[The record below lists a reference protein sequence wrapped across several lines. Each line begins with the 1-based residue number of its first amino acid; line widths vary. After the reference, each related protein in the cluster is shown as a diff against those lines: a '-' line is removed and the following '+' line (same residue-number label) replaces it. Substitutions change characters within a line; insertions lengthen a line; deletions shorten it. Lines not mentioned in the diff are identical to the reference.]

1 MDLITIVGTMCR
13 NLNELCEIMYRDQ
26 AKKKTWIMQ
35 LFLSKIY
42 IIFRTQMVY
51 FALFFYTFYFFKRV
65 IQSYV
70 TFNTFRLYLY
80 KYNQF

>member
-13 NLNELCEIMYRDQ
+13 NLNELCEIMYRGEEKDVDYAIVSFENIHNFQ
-26 AKKKTWIMQ
+26 NIDGIFRS
-35 LFLSKIY
+35 LFL
-42 IIFRTQMVY
+42 RV
-51 FALFFYTFYFFKRV
+51 LFFKRV